1 MPLLGLIGK
10 PVSHSASPGI
20 FGEFFRSEQKHD
32 WQYKLFEL
40 DEINDLQRLIDTN
53 PSLIGFNVTIP
64 YKSAIIPFLH
74 SVSEDAASCGAVNT
88 VKVNRK
94 ENNLTEML
102 GYNTDIDGFYGMLDL
117 CGLPESTSAIILGNG
132 GSSKA
137 VQLAL
142 SKRHIPYTIVGRKNA
157 DLTWEQLTVDRILK
171 NNLVINCTPVGMY
184 PNVHDCP
191 DIPWNAVT
199 EKHCFLDLIYN
210 PAETLFLKNAARRG
224 AFTVNGM
231 PMLKR
236 QAELAWTIFKQNI

>member
-20 FGEFFRSEQKHD
+20 FGEFFRSEQKPD
-32 WQYKLFEL
+32 WQYRLFEL
-40 DEINDLQRLIDTN
+40 EEIHDLQRLIDHN

-64 YKSAIIPFLH
+64 YKSAIIPLLH
-74 SVSEDAASCGAVNT
+74 SVSQDAALCGAVNT
-88 VKVNRK
+88 VRVIRK
-94 ENNLTEML
+94 ENNQTEL
-102 GYNTDIDGFYGMLDL
+102 HGYNTDIDGFYGMLDL
-117 CGLPESTSAIILGNG
+117 CMLPNSASAIILGNG

-142 SKRHIPYTIVGRKNA
+142 SKRLIPYTVIGRNNA
-157 DLTWEQLTVDRILK
+157 DLTWQQLTTDVIVK

-184 PNVHDCP
+184 PNVLDCP
-191 DIPWNAVT
+191 DIPWNAVN

-210 PAETLFLKNAARRG
+210 PAETLFLKNAAERG